1 MPLPEECY
9 GPGAWGRSRDPVFIE
24 DSEKGEVVM
33 KVRLLAAAL
42 AAMMMNL
49 ATGAPSG
56 ASGPDTRI
64 FTDSAGREVEV
75 PATIDSAAPSGPL
88 AQILLYSL
96 APGKLSGLAVDFP
109 AEARGYVDE
118 RHWNLPCFGQF
129 YGKNANLNMEA
140 LIAASPRV
148 IVDVGEPKPTIRE
161 DMDALQ
167 KQLGIPVVFI
177 QSSLDSLPE
186 AYVMLGGLLGEAER
200 AELLAAAGRRI
211 LDHAASVRSA
221 IGSGGEVRVYSAMGK
236 AGLNT
241 NARDSFHAQ
250 ALDRAGALNVAD
262 IPPDSRGAGSTVSLE
277 QVLLWNPQVIL
288 AETGEIRRRIL
299 EDPAWSGIEAVR
311 NGRVYRIPDVPYS
324 FVSNP
329 PSANRLL
336 GILWLGHLLYPEHY
350 RSDLKEDVVEFFRLF
365 YSINLSDAQYE
376 EVMKD
381 AL

>member
-1 MPLPEECY
+1 
-9 GPGAWGRSRDPVFIE
+9 
-24 DSEKGEVVM
+24 M

-161 DMDALQ
+161 DMVALQ